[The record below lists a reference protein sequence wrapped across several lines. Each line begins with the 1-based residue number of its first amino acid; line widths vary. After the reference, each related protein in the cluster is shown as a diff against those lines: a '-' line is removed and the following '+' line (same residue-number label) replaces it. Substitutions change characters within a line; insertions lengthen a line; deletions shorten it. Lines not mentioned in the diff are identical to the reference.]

1 MYLCNLKLIID
12 LVMSNNKKIG
22 FSILSIFVVIFIAG
36 GLRSPMTAVSP
47 VLNEILSE
55 FGLNTL
61 QGSFLTSIPLIV
73 FASCSILISKIGVKK
88 GINTSLIYSLLF
100 LTLGLYLRVYSGVS
114 FLYLG
119 SILIGL
125 GICIGNVITPAYIK
139 KKFPNKVGVM
149 TGVFAVAMNF
159 VAAIASGLSI
169 SIGQWTLQG
178 WRGSLGVWTLWAAIA
193 LFAISLETGV
203 NRNSKKQEEEK
214 SVKIKNRFNVFRSK
228 QAWNI
233 SVFMGIQSLV
243 YYCLVALLPS
253 FLIDYGMKEAE
264 TGVILSVIQLAML
277 PIMFVSPI
285 VATKMRDQKLMIYL
299 VGLMMFVGIGMLT
312 FLKAEYIYFTAI
324 LIGMASG
331 LAFSLAILFFSLKS
345 KTMDGTIKISG
356 KAQSVG
362 YLIAAFGPPV
372 FGVLHDWDM
381 SWKSSFYFLL
391 VMIIVMTIFGLKAA
405 RPHYIEDK

>member
-1 MYLCNLKLIID
+1 
-12 LVMSNNKKIG
+12 MSNNKKIG

-312 FLKAEYIYFTAI
+312 FLKTEYIYFTAT

>member
-1 MYLCNLKLIID
+1 
-12 LVMSNNKKIG
+12 MSNNKKIG

-264 TGVILSVIQLAML
+264 TGIILSVIQLAML

-312 FLKAEYIYFTAI
+312 FLKTEYIYFTAI

>member
-1 MYLCNLKLIID
+1 
-12 LVMSNNKKIG
+12 MSNNKKIG

>member
-277 PIMFVSPI
+277 PIMFISPI